1 MVVGAIT
8 PNAHEGSRSEYL
20 AQYVF
25 ASFGAAVAIPHQED
39 SGIDLHCTLT
49 ERVGQRAWR
58 RSYFSV
64 QVKSTTDAWDFKD
77 AVQWLIEYPLPLF
90 LCVVDKASTRLR
102 VYHTCPRL
110 YSWALPPLP
119 DRLKLVP
126 ATGSKGKCTQW
137 EGGTTFS
144 LSAPILDATVLKLQN
159 DNFHRQAW
167 NILRFWA
174 GFDLE
179 NLDRIRAGIHAFR
192 IPSTYVTNTKKVD
205 GWAIQGTNKV
215 PDLGPAKEHIKF
227 ALLARCDSVRRSLL
241 TSARHGS

>member
-1 MVVGAIT
+1 MVVGAIA

-49 ERVGQRAWR
+49 ERVGQRAWP

-110 YSWALPPLP
+110 YSWALPHSLI
-119 DRLKLVP
+119 
-126 ATGSKGKCTQW
+126 AS
-137 EGGTTFS
+137 S
-144 LSAPILDATVLKLQN
+144 LSQRRVVRGNAHNGREV
-159 DNFHRQAW
+159 R
-167 NILRFWA
+167 
-174 GFDLE
+174 
-179 NLDRIRAGIHAFR
+179 
-192 IPSTYVTNTKKVD
+192 PS
-205 GWAIQGTNKV
+205 
-215 PDLGPAKEHIKF
+215 
-227 ALLARCDSVRRSLL
+227 R
-241 TSARHGS
+241 

>member
-1 MVVGAIT
+1 M
-8 PNAHEGSRSEYL
+8 
-20 AQYVF
+20 F

-49 ERVGQRAWR
+49 ERVGQRAWP

-90 LCVVDKASTRLR
+90 LCVVDKASTRL
-102 VYHTCPRL
+102 
-110 YSWALPPLP
+110 
-119 DRLKLVP
+119 
-126 ATGSKGKCTQW
+126 
-137 EGGTTFS
+137 
-144 LSAPILDATVLKLQN
+144 
-159 DNFHRQAW
+159 W

-179 NLDRIRAGIHAFR
+179 NLDRIRAGIDAFR
-192 IPSTYVTNTKKVD
+192 IPSTYVTNTEKVD
-205 GWAIQGTNKV
+205 GWAIQGTNQV
-215 PDLGPAKEHIKF
+215 PDLGSAKEHIRF